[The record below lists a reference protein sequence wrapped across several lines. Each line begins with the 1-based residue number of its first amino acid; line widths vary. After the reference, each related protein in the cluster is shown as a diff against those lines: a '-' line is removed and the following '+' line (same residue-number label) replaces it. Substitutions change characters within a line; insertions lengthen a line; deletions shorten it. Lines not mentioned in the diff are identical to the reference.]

1 MKPMPKNENQVIN
14 RLYLHYRRDGYLYK
28 KHAKKPFSGIAEDFN
43 IDGSLVTRMR
53 IRNGKQDGLIEGF
66 SSDGCPLFKGFMK
79 NGKFDSYKGLEIFS
93 QDGSFSKSFLKNG
106 KLVEQG
112 YTSNHELKCLA
123 DNKQGWWNNLYENK
137 SFTLDPVKL
146 IKSLTLLSH

>member
-1 MKPMPKNENQVIN
+1 MPKNEHQVIN
-14 RLYLHYRRDGYLYK
+14 RLHLHYRKDGYLYK

-79 NGKFDSYKGLEIFS
+79 SGEFDRYKGLEIFS
-93 QDGSFSKSFLKNG
+93 QDGSFSISFLKNG
-106 KLVEQG
+106 ALLERG
-112 YTSNHELKCLA
+112 YTSNHDLKCLP
-123 DNKQGWWNNLYENK
+123 DNKRGWWKNLYENK
-137 SFTLDPVKL
+137 SFILDPVKL